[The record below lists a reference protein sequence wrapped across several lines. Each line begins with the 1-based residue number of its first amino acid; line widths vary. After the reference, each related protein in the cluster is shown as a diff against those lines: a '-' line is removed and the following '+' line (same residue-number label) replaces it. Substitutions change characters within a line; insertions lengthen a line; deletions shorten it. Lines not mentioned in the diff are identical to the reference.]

1 MANYSATSN
10 VEEAAKELSYLYD
23 LYFVPGW
30 RELFDQILDAEV
42 KLPAEGKFLDAGCG
56 TGGYA
61 IDLAARLGDKV
72 EVIGI
77 DDDFDRLAL
86 ATGKAAIK
94 KLDNV
99 RFAQGPLES
108 LGVQDDDFD
117 FVVADLSLLAPAELP
132 ERLEDI
138 LLELKHVAKYGA
150 QVVLK
155 LATRGS
161 FDEFYSIFWE
171 ALYELDLLEY
181 TAQIEDLINERMT
194 IEQLETAV
202 RDAGFRHIESL
213 TETLHFE
220 FETAE
225 AFFSA
230 PLIEHAFL
238 RHWLGLLASE
248 REEQQ
253 VREAAMRII
262 DRDYEKGGFE
272 VSAKATLVI
281 AKR

>member
-1 MANYSATSN
+1 MAKYSATPN

-61 IDLAARLGDKV
+61 LDLAARLGDKV
-72 EVIGI
+72 EMIGI
-77 DDDFDRLAL
+77 EEDSDRLAL
-86 ATGKAAIK
+86 AQGKADIT
-94 KLDNV
+94 KLDNL
-99 RFAQGPLES
+99 RFGQGTLEN
-108 LGVQDDDFD
+108 LGIEDDDFD

-138 LLELKHVAKYGA
+138 LLELKRVAKYGA

-161 FDEFYSIFWE
+161 FDAFYSLYWE

-181 TAQIEDLINERMT
+181 TAQIEDLINERLT
-194 IEQLETAV
+194 IEQIETAV
-202 RDAGFRHIESL
+202 REAGFRHIESL

-225 AFFSA
+225 AFLTA

-238 RHWLGLLASE
+238 GHWLGLLASE

-253 VREAAMRII
+253 VREALTRII
-262 DRDYEKGGFE
+262 DRDFGEGEFE
-272 VSAKATLVI
+272 LSAKATLVI

>member
-1 MANYSATSN
+1 MAKYSATQD
-10 VEEAAKELSYLYD
+10 AKELSYLYD

-61 IDLAARLGDKV
+61 LELAVRLGDKV

-77 DDDFDRLAL
+77 DEDSDRLAL
-86 ATGKAAIK
+86 ANGKASVAK
-94 KLDNV
+94 PDNL
-99 RFAQGPLES
+99 RFGQGTLEN
-108 LGVQDDDFD
+108 LGVEDDDFD
-117 FVVADLSLLAPAELP
+117 FVVADLSLFSPAELP

-138 LLELKHVAKYGA
+138 LLELKRVAKYGA
-150 QVVLK
+150 PVVLK

-161 FDEFYSIFWE
+161 FDAFYSLYWE
-171 ALYELDLLEY
+171 ALFELDLLDY
-181 TAQIEDLINERMT
+181 SPQLEDLINERLM
-194 IEQLETAV
+194 IEQIETAV

-220 FETAE
+220 FESAE

-238 RHWLGLLASE
+238 GHWLGLLASE
-248 REEQQ
+248 SEEQQ
-253 VREAAMRII
+253 VREAMKRII
-262 DRDYEKGGFE
+262 DRDFGEGEFE
-272 VSAKATLVI
+272 LSAKATLVI

>member
-1 MANYSATSN
+1 MANYSATKD
-10 VEEAAKELSYLYD
+10 AKELSYLYD

-30 RELFDQILDAEV
+30 REHFDQLLDAEV
-42 KLPAEGKFLDAGCG
+42 KLPTEGKFLDAGCG

-61 IDLAARLGDKV
+61 LDLVARLGDKV
-72 EVIGI
+72 EMIGI
-77 DDDFDRLAL
+77 EEDADRLAL
-86 ATGKAAIK
+86 AQGKADVA
-94 KLDNV
+94 KLDNL
-99 RFAQGPLES
+99 RFDSGTLEN
-108 LGVQDDDFD
+108 LGVEDADFE
-117 FVVADLSLLAPAELP
+117 FVVADLSLVAPAELP
-132 ERLEDI
+132 ERLADI
-138 LLELKHVAKYGA
+138 LAELKRAAKYGA

-161 FDEFYSIFWE
+161 FDEFYSLYWE
-171 ALYELDLLEY
+171 ALYELDLLDY
-181 TAQIEDLINERMT
+181 TAQLEELINERLT
-194 IEQLETAV
+194 IGQIENAV

-220 FETAE
+220 FESAA

-238 RHWLGLLASE
+238 EHWLGLLASE

-253 VREAAMRII
+253 VREALTRII
-262 DRDYEKGGFE
+262 DRDFAEGGFE

>member
-1 MANYSATSN
+1 MANYSATKD
-10 VEEAAKELSYLYD
+10 AKELSFLYD

-61 IDLAARLGDKV
+61 LDLAVRMGDKA

-77 DDDFDRLAL
+77 EDDYERLAI
-86 ATGKAAIK
+86 AQGKASVA
-94 KLDNV
+94 KLENL
-99 RFAQGPLES
+99 RFAQGALES
-108 LGVQDDDFD
+108 LGVEDDDFD
-117 FVVADLSLLAPAELP
+117 FVVADLSLLPPAELP

-138 LLELKHVAKYGA
+138 LQELKRVAKYGA

-161 FDEFYSIFWE
+161 FDAFYSLYWE

-181 TAQIEDLINERMT
+181 SAQLEDLINERLT
-194 IEQLETAV
+194 VEQIETAV

-213 TETLHFE
+213 TDNLHFE
-220 FETAE
+220 FENAE

-230 PLIEHAFL
+230 PLIEYGFL
-238 RHWLGLLASE
+238 GHWLGLLASE

-253 VREAAMRII
+253 VREALMRII
-262 DRDYEKGGFE
+262 DRDFGEGEFE

>member
-1 MANYSATSN
+1 MTIYSATKD
-10 VEEAAKELSYLYD
+10 AKELSYLYD
-23 LYFVPGW
+23 LYIAPGW
-30 RELFDQILDAEV
+30 RELFDQLVDAEV

-61 IDLAARLGDKV
+61 IDLAGRLGDKV
-72 EVIGI
+72 EVSGM
-77 DDDFDRLAL
+77 DDDFDRLVL
-86 ATGKAAIK
+86 AQGKATIA
-94 KLDNV
+94 KLDNL
-99 RFAQGPLES
+99 RFVQGSLES
-108 LGVQDDDFD
+108 LGAQDADFD

-138 LLELKHVAKYGA
+138 LLELKRVAKYGA

-161 FDEFYSIFWE
+161 FDEFYSLYWE
-171 ALYELDLLEY
+171 ALLEVDLLDY
-181 TAQIEDLINERMT
+181 TAQIEDLIRERLT
-194 IEQLETAV
+194 IEQIETAV
-202 RDAGFRHIESL
+202 REAGFRHLESL

-225 AFFSA
+225 AFFAA
-230 PLIEHAFL
+230 PLIEQAFL
-238 RHWLGLLASE
+238 GHWLGLLASE

-253 VREAAMRII
+253 VREALMRII
-262 DRDYEKGGFE
+262 ERDYAEGGFE

>member
-1 MANYSATSN
+1 MAKYSATQD
-10 VEEAAKELSYLYD
+10 AKELAFLYD

-30 RELFDQILDAEV
+30 RELFDQIVDAEV

-61 IDLAARLGDKV
+61 LDLAAKLRDKV

-77 DDDFDRLAL
+77 EDDFDRLAL
-86 ATGKAAIK
+86 AQGKADIA
-94 KLDNV
+94 KLDNL
-99 RFAQGPLES
+99 RFRRGTLEN
-108 LGVQDDDFD
+108 LGVENADFD
-117 FVVADLSLLAPAELP
+117 FVVADLSLLSPAELT

-138 LLELKHVAKYGA
+138 LIELKRVAKYGA

-155 LATRGS
+155 LTTRGS
-161 FDEFYSIFWE
+161 FDAFYSLYWE

-181 TAQIEDLINERMT
+181 TVQIEDLINERWT
-194 IEQLETAV
+194 IEQIETTV
-202 RDAGFRHIESL
+202 RDAGFRHIENL
-213 TETLHFE
+213 TESLHFE

-238 RHWLGLLASE
+238 GHWFGLLASE

-253 VREAAMRII
+253 VREALTRII
-262 DRDYEKGGFE
+262 DRDYAEGGFE
-272 VSAKATLVI
+272 IAAKATLVM

>member
-1 MANYSATSN
+1 MANYSATQD
-10 VEEAAKELSYLYD
+10 AKELSYLYD

-42 KLPAEGKFLDAGCG
+42 KLPAEGKILDAGCG

-61 IDLAARLGDKV
+61 IDLAVRLGDKV

-77 DDDFDRLAL
+77 EDDFDRLTL
-86 ATGKAAIK
+86 AQGKADIA
-94 KLDNV
+94 KLDNL

-108 LGVQDDDFD
+108 LGVQDADFD
-117 FVVADLSLLAPAELP
+117 FVVADLSLFTPAELP

-138 LLELKHVAKYGA
+138 LLELKRVAKYGA

-161 FDEFYSIFWE
+161 FDAFYSLYWE

-181 TAQIEDLINERMT
+181 TAQIEDLIRERMT

-225 AFFSA
+225 AFFAA

-238 RHWLGLLASE
+238 GHWLGLLASE
-248 REEQQ
+248 KEEQQ
-253 VREAAMRII
+253 VRDALTRII
-262 DRDYEKGGFE
+262 DRDFGEGEFE

>member
-1 MANYSATSN
+1 MAKYSATQD
-10 VEEAAKELSYLYD
+10 AKALSYLYD

-61 IDLAARLGDKV
+61 LELAARLGHKV

-77 DDDFDRLAL
+77 EEDYDRLAL
-86 ATGKAAIK
+86 AQGKADIA
-94 KLDNV
+94 KLDNL
-99 RFAQGPLES
+99 RFGQGRLEN
-108 LGVQDDDFD
+108 LGVQEADFD
-117 FVVADLSLLAPAELP
+117 FVVADLSLLSPAELS
-132 ERLEDI
+132 ERLDDI
-138 LLELKHVAKYGA
+138 LPELKRVAKYGA

-155 LATRGS
+155 LTTRGS
-161 FDEFYSIFWE
+161 FDGFYSLYWE
-171 ALYELDLLEY
+171 ALYEADLLEY
-181 TAQIEDLINERMT
+181 TGQLEDLINERIT
-194 IEQLETAV
+194 IEQIETAV
-202 RDAGFRHIESL
+202 REAGFRQIESL

-225 AFFSA
+225 AFFTA
-230 PLIEHAFL
+230 PLIEYGFMGP
-238 RHWLGLLASE
+238 WFGMLASE

-253 VREAAMRII
+253 VREALTRII
-262 DRDYEKGGFE
+262 DRDYAEGGFE
-272 VSAKATLVI
+272 IAAKATLVI

>member
-1 MANYSATSN
+1 MAKYSATQDT
-10 VEEAAKELSYLYD
+10 KELSFLYD

-30 RELFDQILDAEV
+30 RELYDQILDAEV

-61 IDLAARLGDKV
+61 LDLAAKLGDKV

-77 DDDFDRLAL
+77 EDDFDRLAL
-86 ATGKAAIK
+86 ALGKADIA
-94 KLDNV
+94 KLDNL
-99 RFAQGPLES
+99 RFGQGPLES
-108 LGVQDDDFD
+108 LGVEEADFD

-132 ERLEDI
+132 ARLEDI
-138 LLELKHVAKYGA
+138 LLELKRVAKYGA

-161 FDEFYSIFWE
+161 FDAFYSLYWE
-171 ALYELDLLEY
+171 ALFELDLLEY
-181 TAQIEDLINERMT
+181 TAQIEDLINERLT
-194 IEQLETAV
+194 VEQIETAV
-202 RDAGFRHIESL
+202 RGAGFRHIESL
-213 TETLHFE
+213 TENLHFE

-225 AFFSA
+225 AFLSA

-238 RHWLGLLASE
+238 GHWLGLLASE

-253 VREAAMRII
+253 VREALTRII
-262 DRDYEKGGFE
+262 DRDFAEGGFE